1 MNGWKLWLAE
11 WRSIGKNPR
20 VWVPI
25 LAVALVPLMYA
36 GMFLWAFWD
45 PYGQMKDLPVAIV
58 NQDQGA
64 TFDGEQLAIGDELVE
79 KLKTSDAFEFIET
92 TKQEAESGLNDHDY
106 YMAIEIPANF
116 SEKATT
122 ALSDK
127 PEKLE
132 LKYIANESYNFLAAQ
147 IGSSAMEQVKGELS
161 TEVSKQYISA
171 MRDGI
176 QDAATGLDDAATGAE
191 KLADGS
197 KTAENGA
204 TELVDGA
211 KLLASKQQE
220 LADGASQ
227 LNDGMVQLET
237 GTSELANGSQQVY
250 AGSAALSD
258 GASQVNDGAAR
269 LQDGTNQ
276 LVEGTDTFASK
287 LEELHSGTASLN
299 QGIQQLAAGIQRSKD
314 GSEQLSAG
322 SNELAAAM
330 TTAKEGNA
338 ALLAGETQLANGIDQ
353 MKTEMLASQDQLIAQ
368 LSALAEAGQSAS
380 PEMLQ
385 AIVAQL
391 GQGKTAT
398 AAGFDELAVGA
409 ARVKEG
415 QTALGDGLTKA
426 EVGAQ
431 ELASGLATLRDGQT
445 ELANG
450 VQALADGSNKVEQ
463 GAETAAVS
471 SKELASASN
480 RLNAGVGA
488 LKDGTAELADGSTR
502 LTEATSALSEGS
514 AKLADGAKTAGAG
527 TNTLVDGAVRLAEGG
542 KNLQSGSDKLA
553 DGLSELA
560 SGNSKLRDALAD
572 GAEAAAVEIQDENVD
587 MMAGPITVV
596 NDSIHPVPNYG
607 TGFAPYFM
615 SLGLFVGALLLSIVY
630 PLYDPAGK
638 PKRSLSWLVSKSGV
652 LLIVGLIQAL
662 VLDVAMVVLLGLEV
676 EAPLQFFGFSW
687 LVSITFLLI
696 VQLLVTTLGNPGRFV
711 AIVLLI
717 LQLTTSAGT
726 FPLEL
731 IPSALQPFNAWLPMT
746 YTVSG
751 YKEILSADGWSYLQQ
766 AIVYL
771 SFVSTACFFLLWGYF
786 RIAWKKR
793 YRMTTS
799 EA

>member
-514 AKLADGAKTAGAG
+514 TKLADGAKTAGAG

>member
-237 GTSELANGSQQVY
+237 GTSELANGSQQVH

-572 GAEAAAVEIQDENVD
+572 GAEAAAVEIQDESVD

-786 RIAWKKR
+786 RIAWKKK

>member
-237 GTSELANGSQQVY
+237 GTSELANGSQQVN

-368 LSALAEAGQSAS
+368 LSVLAEAGQSAS

-786 RIAWKKR
+786 RIAWKKK

>member
-488 LKDGTAELADGSTR
+488 LKEGTAELADGSTR